1 MRTKNKVSRKL
12 KNKEELLN
20 ARYVY
25 YISCLIIFS
34 AVKDMDMMRQY
45 VTKIRISKLSR

>member
-1 MRTKNKVSRKL
+1 MQTRTKNKISWKL

-20 ARYVY
+20 AKYVY
-25 YISCLIIFS
+25 YFSCLIDFS

-45 VTKIRISKLSR
+45 VTKIRT